1 MRNDH
6 RTEKILLNEKIDS
19 MQVDMTSMYYANE
32 MMEEDERAS
41 IKNQDKKAIQ
51 VFIDQALESKLKK
64 DDEEKQDEEL

>member
-41 IKNQDKKAIQ
+41 IKN
-51 VFIDQALESKLKK
+51 
-64 DDEEKQDEEL
+64 